1 MINMFQ
7 KKANSWWNQY
17 QIYSDNKI
25 IINWIHNKKKY
36 KMKFRIIRI
45 IKRINPRFHK
55 EEKSILR

>member
-7 KKANSWWNQY
+7 KKANNWWNQY

-25 IINWIHNKKKY
+25 LINWIHNKKKY

-45 IKRINPRFHK
+45 IKLINPRFHK
-55 EEKSILR
+55 EEKSTLR

>member
-7 KKANSWWNQY
+7 KKANNWWNQY